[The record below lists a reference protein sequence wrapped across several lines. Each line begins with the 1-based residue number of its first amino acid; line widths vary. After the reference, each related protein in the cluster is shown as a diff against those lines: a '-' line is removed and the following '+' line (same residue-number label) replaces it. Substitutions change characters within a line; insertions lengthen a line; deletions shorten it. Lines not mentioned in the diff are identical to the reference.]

1 MTAES
6 AGVASDAGDAD
17 RWHLNDEREF
27 LRRSL
32 EDAER
37 EHAAGDLSDDDLAV
51 LVRRDQTRLDEVE
64 AALRRLGP
72 AAATDEATSESPPA
86 RTGSPWRLVGIIG
99 CCVLIVVGVVI
110 LVVHATQTR
119 LPGQASSGS
128 ITQSQAQ
135 LIETQLGEAQTF
147 RDANQTLAALELYNK
162 VLSEDPK
169 DPDALANAGWLQWK
183 SGFADHAATVTA
195 KGRQEVAEAVRL
207 APSNYEARLYLGV
220 IDINQDHDA
229 AAAQT
234 QFARFLADDPPAAVV
249 HDEASL
255 IAGVYQ
261 SLGLTVPAE
270 LTNATTT
277 TTTSAP

>member
-6 AGVASDAGDAD
+6 AGVASAAGDAD

-32 EDAER
+32 DDAER

-51 LVRRDQTRLDEVE
+51 LVRRDQARLDDVE

-72 AAATDEATSESPPA
+72 APTTTEEAATEAPAA
-86 RTGSPWRLVGIIG
+86 RTGSPWRLLGIVG

-119 LPGQASSGS
+119 LPGQAASGS

-135 LIETQLGEAQTF
+135 LIEQQLGEAETF

-183 SGFADHAATVTA
+183 SGFADHAATVTE

-207 APSNYEARLYLGV
+207 APSSYEAHLYLGV
-220 IDINQDHDA
+220 IDINQDHNA
-229 AAAQT
+229 AAAQV
-234 QFARFLADDPPAAVV
+234 QFAQFLADDPPAAVV

-261 SLGLTVPAE
+261 TLGLAVPAE
-270 LTNATTT
+270 LSSTTT

>member
-1 MTAES
+1 MSEEEDRTPS
-6 AGVASDAGDAD
+6 VGGDSD
-17 RWHLNDEREF
+17 RWHLDDEREF

-37 EHAAGDLSDDDLAV
+37 EHAAGDLSDQDLAA
-51 LVRRDQTRLDEVE
+51 LVKRDQARLDEVE
-64 AALRRLGP
+64 AALERLGP
-72 AAATDEATSESPPA
+72 AAAPEEAASDEAPS
-86 RTGSPWRLVGIIG
+86 RRGSPWRLVGIVG

-135 LIETQLGEAQTF
+135 LIEQQLGEAETF
-147 RDANQTLAALELYNK
+147 RDADQTLAALQLYNK
-162 VLSEDPK
+162 VLAEDPR

-183 SGFADHAATVTA
+183 SGFADHAAKVTK
-195 KGRQEVAEAVRL
+195 KGRNQVLEAVKV
-207 APSNYEARLYLGV
+207 APANYEARLYLGV
-220 IDINQDHDA
+220 IYVNQDHNA

-234 QFARFLADDPPAAVV
+234 QFARFLADDPPPAVV

-261 SLGLTVPAE
+261 SLGLAVPAA
-270 LTNATTT
+270 LTTSS

>member
-1 MTAES
+1 MSERAPATGTGA
-6 AGVASDAGDAD
+6 DID
-17 RWHLNDEREF
+17 RWHLNDERDF

-37 EHAAGDLSDDDLAV
+37 EHAAGDLSDEDLAA
-51 LVRRDQTRLDEVE
+51 LVGRDRARLLEVE
-64 AALRRLGP
+64 AALEDLGP
-72 AAATDEATSESPPA
+72 TEASAEVATDAPAA
-86 RTGSPWRLVGIIG
+86 RTGSPWRLIGIVG

-128 ITQSQAQ
+128 ITQTQAQ
-135 LIETQLGEAQTF
+135 LIEQQLGEAETF
-147 RDANQTLAALELYNK
+147 RDSNQTLAALELYNK

-183 SGFADHAATVTA
+183 SGFADHAAKVTH
-195 KGRQEVAEAVRL
+195 KGRREVLQAVKEA
-207 APSNYEARLYLGV
+207 PTDYEARLYLGV
-220 IDINQDHDA
+220 IYINQDHNA
-229 AAAQT
+229 KAAQV
-234 QFARFLADDPPAAVV
+234 QFAQFLADDPPAAVV
-249 HDEASL
+249 HNEASL

-261 SLGLTVPAE
+261 SLGLAAPAE
-270 LTNATTT
+270 LTT